1 MCIWRADTNFG
12 IIIIAQVFIGIGA
25 GNVFQP
31 CLIALQAHS
40 PKALRAV
47 VISNRNFL
55 RALGGAVGLA
65 CSSQIMQSALQ
76 KALPDDLRPLVQSS
90 YDLPSGLTAAQLA
103 EMQDA
108 YAQASRSVFVYMT
121 PVIGLCLIL
130 CVFIR
135 DRGLSRKEEQ
145 QQNKPEDRSQASRQ
159 VTLNG
164 EMNEAR
170 QESTSVSSQDDNVR
184 ADAALEAKVEGT
196 KDQ

>member
-1 MCIWRADTNFG
+1 MCIWSVDTNFG
-12 IIIIAQVFIGIGA
+12 VIIIAQVFIGIGA

-65 CSSQIMQSALQ
+65 FSSQIMQSTLR

-90 YDLPSGLTAAQLA
+90 YDLPQGLTAAQLV
-103 EMQDA
+103 EIQDA
-108 YAQASRSVFVYMT
+108 YARASRSVFIYMT

-135 DRGLSRKEEQ
+135 DRGLSRKEER
-145 QQNKPEDRSQASRQ
+145 QQNKPEYHSQVPQQ
-159 VTLNG
+159 VLNG
-164 EMNEAR
+164 ESDEVR
-170 QESTSVSSQDDNVR
+170 QVSASVSSKEENSRVDTAIETTSGR
-184 ADAALEAKVEGT
+184 
-196 KDQ
+196 

>member
-1 MCIWRADTNFG
+1 MCIWSADTNFG
-12 IIIIAQVFIGIGA
+12 IIIIAQVFVGIGA

-65 CSSQIMQSALQ
+65 CSSQIMQSALN
-76 KALPDDLRPLVQSS
+76 KALPTDLQPLVQSS
-90 YDLPSGLTAAQLA
+90 YDLPQGLTAAQLV
-103 EMQDA
+103 EMQGA

-135 DRGLSRKEEQ
+135 DRGLSRKEER
-145 QQNKPEDRSQASRQ
+145 QQNKPQDGSEAPQQIPCGESDESRQ
-159 VTLNG
+159 L
-164 EMNEAR
+164 
-170 QESTSVSSQDDNVR
+170 STPFSSNDEDLRV
-184 ADAALEAKVEGT
+184 DTTIEAKVEGL
-196 KDQ
+196 

>member
-12 IIIIAQVFIGIGA
+12 VIIIAQVFVGIGA

-90 YDLPSGLTAAQLA
+90 YDLPQGLTAAQLV
-103 EMQDA
+103 EIQDS

-135 DRGLSRKEEQ
+135 DHGLSRKEER
-145 QQNKPEDRSQASRQ
+145 QQNKPEDPSQAPQQ
-159 VTLNG
+159 VLNG
-164 EMNEAR
+164 ELNEGR
-170 QESTSVSSQDDNVR
+170 QVSASVSSKDEGIRVDT
-184 ADAALEAKVEGT
+184 DIEAQVEKT
-196 KDQ
+196 KTAQ